1 MKVLSIDVGIKNLS
15 FCLFEIVNESKNIS
29 ELESINNLK
38 IIKWDNIDLTEKKE
52 TKCIEID
59 KNGLCNK
66 PAKFIKD
73 EKCYC
78 LKHSKTQKYLKPIQ
92 ELKISQLNKQKNQIL
107 IDTANKYKLTYTEP
121 PKKANLIALLSEF
134 SNKNCFTAIEKTNA
148 TKLDLVSIGKN
159 IQHKFDSIFCDHLN
173 TINKIIIENQIG
185 PIANKM
191 KTIQGMISQ
200 YFIMKNNDISIEFI
214 SASNKLKDFLPK
226 DSQEKT
232 DYKQRK
238 KLGVQTCLEMVN
250 SDLRFKEWDSFIN
263 KHNKK
268 DDLSDSFL
276 QGLWY
281 IKHKM

>member
-1 MKVLSIDVGIKNLS
+1 MKLLSIDVGIKNLS
-15 FCLFEIVNESKNIS
+15 FCLFEIIIDSKNIN
-29 ELESINNLK
+29 ELKILNNFK
-38 IIKWDNIDLTEKKE
+38 IIKWDNIDLSEKTE

-59 KNGLCNK
+59 KNVLCNK

-73 EKCYC
+73 DKCYC
-78 LKHSKTQKYLKPIQ
+78 LKHSKKQNFLKPIQ

-107 IDTANKYKLTYTEP
+107 IDTANKYKLAYTNP
-121 PKKANLIALLSEF
+121 PKKSNLIALLSEF
-134 SNKNCFTAIEKTNA
+134 SNKNCFTAIQKTNA
-148 TKLDLVSIGKN
+148 TKVDLVSIGKN
-159 IQHKFDSIFCDHLN
+159 IQHKFDEIFCEHLN
-173 TINKIIIENQIG
+173 TIDKIIIENQIG

-238 KLGVQTCLEMVN
+238 KLGVQTCLEMIN
-250 SDLRFKEWDSFIN
+250 SDLRFKEWESFIN
-263 KHNKK
+263 KHTKK

-281 IKHKM
+281 IKHKI